1 MAEVTVAVKRLEN
14 GAGLPLPSYATTDS
28 AGADLYAAIEGK
40 VKIKPRARAL
50 IPTGLAIQL
59 PTGYEAQIRP
69 RSGLAVNNGI
79 TLLNSPG
86 TIDAD
91 FRGEIGVI
99 IINFGDEPFSIER
112 GMRIAQ
118 MIIAP
123 VTTAIWQEV
132 SELNDSSRG
141 KRGFGSTGTIA
152 ND

>member
-1 MAEVTVAVKRLEN
+1 MAEVTVAVKRLDN
-14 GAGLPLPSYATTDS
+14 GAGLPLPCYATTDS

-99 IINFGDEPFSIER
+99 IINLGDEPFSIER

-123 VTTAIWQEV
+123 VTAAIWQEV
-132 SELNDSSRG
+132 SELDDSSRG
-141 KRGFGSTGTIA
+141 KGGFGSTGTIA